1 MSDRFTAA
9 CVQFTA
15 SREPAVNRAALDHLI
30 RKAKAAGADFVMTP
44 EVSDMLEPRRA
55 LGFAKARAEDRHRTL
70 AAMRA
75 LAAELETWLLLGSM
89 VVRLSDERLAN
100 RSFLIGPDGGVRARY
115 DKIHM
120 FDVAV
125 GDGQTYRESSA
136 YRPGERAVLASLPW
150 GRLGMTICYD
160 LRFPRLYRDLARAGA
175 AFLAAPSA
183 FTRVTGQA
191 HWHILLRARAIECGA
206 YMFAPAQCGIH
217 DGGRGR
223 PRPRTGAGPAPRP
236 PLRQSGRGLRAD
248 PGRHARQTRV
258 TGGLGPHGH
267 GATTHRR
274 ALAPGGFRHYLAIR

>member
-160 LRFPRLYRDLARAGA
+160 LRFPQLFRVLAQAGA
-175 AFLAAPSA
+175 SILTVPAA
-183 FTRVTGQA
+183 FTKTTGEA
-191 HWHILLRARAIECGA
+191 HWHVLLRARAIENGC
-206 YMFAPAQCGIH
+206 FVIAPCQCGTHRGGGASFGHSLIVDPWGKVLA
-217 DGGRGR
+217 DGGEAPGLVLAELDLDQVAKVRAMVPSLTHDR
-223 PRPRTGAGPAPRP
+223 AYEAPRP
-236 PLRQSGRGLRAD
+236 PTARA
-248 PGRHARQTRV
+248 AE
-258 TGGLGPHGH
+258 
-267 GATTHRR
+267 
-274 ALAPGGFRHYLAIR
+274 